1 MVILRSIYFRI
12 LLFSLIFTLVCYL
25 VNTFSKD
32 YGMNVVTSMNRK
44 EIFDYPLYEAMDDLT
59 IILVKVFIDVLM
71 ILLCVLNQFFKRQ
84 RSGKRQTF
92 GISLILLKCIDV
104 LLFVIISWLFVHGWI
119 DDMFDETSTVF
130 GVSVFL
136 SIGYFVFV
144 SFLYCLMCLRHR
156 KSSNRDTFME
166 YI

>member
-1 MVILRSIYFRI
+1 MVILWSIYFRI
-12 LLFSLIFTLVCYL
+12 LLLTLIFTLVCYL

-32 YGMNVVTSMNRK
+32 YGMNVVTSINRK

-71 ILLCVLNQFFKRQ
+71 ILLCVLNQLFKRQ

-119 DDMFDETSTVF
+119 DDMFDETSTVLGF
-130 GVSVFL
+130 SVFL
-136 SIGYFVFV
+136 SIGYCVFV